1 VAHCTN
7 FIPFLALFV
16 TLPDSVN
23 SLFLFFKI
31 FFAIAV
37 FICVAVVILRV
48 FGKLLLDLF
57 GMSDGRSPR
66 SNDRYARS

>member
-1 VAHCTN
+1 VARYTS
-7 FIPFLALFV
+7 FLPLLVLLV
-16 TLPDSVN
+16 TFPESVN

-37 FICVAVVILRV
+37 FICSAVLILRV

-57 GMSDGRSPR
+57 GMSDGRSAR
-66 SNDRYARS
+66 SRDRYA

>member
-1 VAHCTN
+1 MAHCTN
-7 FIPFLALFV
+7 FLPFLALFV
-16 TLPDSVN
+16 SFPESLN

-31 FFAIAV
+31 FVALAV
-37 FICVAVVILRV
+37 FTCVAVLILRV

-66 SNDRYARS
+66 SNDRYA